1 MWKITVQSLILCT
14 DEFFLV
20 TVLMATNDGKW
31 DSVKRYKL
39 TKMINELSSISG
51 HGTELVTVYI
61 PSRRPL
67 FDVISQLRNESGTAS
82 NIKSDLTR
90 THVQDALSRTV
101 EQLKLFKET
110 PENGLVIFC
119 GAIPNDKG
127 IGREKIE
134 IFPVIPPKPIQI
146 SLYRCDDH
154 FWTDHLKEMMKDDK
168 VIGILAIDTQEAG
181 IGILTGDRWEPVDSL
196 TSGVAGKHRQG
207 GQSARRFERLRDNEL
222 NEYYHR
228 VADHSKKVFIDQYNV
243 KGLIVGGP
251 GPTKEN
257 FRKEEYLDY
266 RLQKAVIATIDSSYS
281 GDEGVRELIDKAQK
295 DGILQEYRVMEEKQ
309 LMKKFMS
316 EVHSGRSLGIYG
328 IHDVVKNL
336 ENGIADMVIVTDDIS
351 FVRLEFRCKACKA
364 VQARLVDR
372 PQIVATKQENMKQCP
387 SCHGT
392 DIEVVEKDI
401 VDYLDELAK
410 MTGCQFEVI
419 SGKTEEGSQLASLG
433 KIGAILRYKPT

>member
-1 MWKITVQSLILCT
+1 
-14 DEFFLV
+14 
-20 TVLMATNDGKW
+20 MANDGNSKW

-61 PSRRPL
+61 PPRRPV
-67 FDVISQLRNESGTAS
+67 FDVISQLRNEAGTAS

-127 IGREKIE
+127 IGKEKIE
-134 IFPVIPPKPIQI
+134 IYPVLPPKPVKI

-168 VIGILAIDTQEAG
+168 VIGILSIDTQETG
-181 IGILTGDRWEPVDSL
+181 IGILTGDRWEVIDTL

-207 GQSARRFERLRDNEL
+207 GQSARRFERLRENEL

-228 VADHSKKVFIDQYNV
+228 VADHVKQVFIDQYNV
-243 KGLIVGGP
+243 KGTIAGGP

-257 FRKEEYLDY
+257 FLKEEYLDY
-266 RLQKAVIATIDSSYS
+266 RLQNSIIATLDTSYS
-281 GDEGVRELIDKAQK
+281 GEEGVRELIEKAQK
-295 DGILQEYRVMEEKQ
+295 EGILQEFRVMEEKQ
-309 LMKKFMS
+309 LIKKFMS
-316 EVHSGRSLGIYG
+316 EVHSGRGLGIYG
-328 IHDVVKNL
+328 IYDVVKAL
-336 ENGIADMVIVTDDIS
+336 ESGIADLVLVTDDITY
-351 FVRLEFRCKACKA
+351 VKLEIRCKACRNIQTI
-364 VQARLVDR
+364 VIDR
-372 PQIVATKQENMKQCP
+372 PQLVSTKQEWLSKQC
-387 SCHGT
+387 SVCSSA
-392 DIEVVEKDI
+392 DLELVDKDI
-401 VDYLDELAK
+401 VDYLNELAIK
-410 MTGCQFEVI
+410 TGCRLEVI
-419 SGKTEEGSQLASLG
+419 SGRTEEGAQLASLG
-433 KIGAILRYKPT
+433 KLGAVLRYKPM